1 MEDSHCTAL
10 DVAGQPHSS
19 KRQEAQKACRI
30 PEGSRGKNLALTP
43 AQACNTRMKETK
55 PNSTKAGDSTNRR
68 AEKKLLPQDIVPNPM
83 ESPGKGRLL
92 GGQRFVGRLSRNSC
106 FAVIS
111 N

>member
-30 PEGSRGKNLALTP
+30 PEGNRGKNPALTP

-55 PNSTKAGDSTNRR
+55 PNSTKAGNSTKQESREETAATGHCPKPHGKSWERQAPRR
-68 AEKKLLPQDIVPNPM
+68 TAVCWQAEQEFLLC
-83 ESPGKGRLL
+83 
-92 GGQRFVGRLSRNSC
+92 RN
-106 FAVIS
+106 F
-111 N
+111 